1 MRWKSAISAYL
12 ALELVWSAAGSV
24 SFTVAAVYFVTTVGL
39 SPLQL
44 VLVGT
49 AMEATIF
56 VCEIPTGVVADTFGR
71 KRSLAIGWATQ
82 GAAMILVGAVPE
94 YWAIISGFALWG
106 FGWTFCSGAY
116 EAWITDEVGVER
128 IGSVFARG
136 TRISYVGS
144 LIGMGASVVLA
155 ATFGL
160 AAPVWSGGALM
171 LGLAA
176 YGLGTMP
183 ETGFRPIAKEER
195 TGWSGVFVT
204 ARKGGRLIRG
214 HPVLLLIMG
223 IWLFAGASTE
233 AFDRLWQAHFIRD
246 VGLPSLGSLDS
257 VYWFGLFGVGSMLI
271 GIVASTVLVR
281 RFGDRPQ
288 QAVARMLLVFTAIQ
302 LAAAVLFGAAG
313 GMAVALSS
321 YWLYGLTRGLVAPLQ
336 MTWLNQNIHDSS
348 VRATVISMTGQADAI
363 GQTAGGPV
371 LGAIGNVWGIPAALF
386 SGAALLVPAIGLY
399 ARALRHSGAEPELAE
414 LPEATP
420 A

>member
-1 MRWKSAISAYL
+1 VRWTSATAAYL
-12 ALELVWSAAGSV
+12 ALELIWSAAGAV
-24 SFTVAAVYFVTTVGL
+24 SFTVTAVYFVKSVGL

-56 VCEIPTGVVADTFGR
+56 VFEIPTGIVADTFGR
-71 KRSLAIGWATQ
+71 RRSLVIGWALQ
-82 GAAMILVGAVPE
+82 GLAMILVGVVPE
-94 YWAIISGFALWG
+94 YWAILTGFALWG
-106 FGWTFCSGAY
+106 FGWTFCSGSY

-136 TRISYVGS
+136 MRISYVGA
-144 LIGMGASVVLA
+144 LLGMGASVVLA

-160 AAPVWSGGALM
+160 ASAVWVGGALM

-176 YGLGTMP
+176 YAVVAMP
-183 ETGFRPIAKEER
+183 ETGFKRTPKEER
-195 TGWSGVFVT
+195 GGWSGALGT

-214 HPVLLLIMG
+214 HPLLLLIMG

-233 AFDRLWQAHFIRD
+233 AFDRLWEAHFIRD
-246 VGLPSLGSLDS
+246 IGLPGLASLDS

-271 GIVASTVLVR
+271 GIVASTVLVK

-288 QAVARMLLVFTAIQ
+288 KAVAQMLVVVTVIQ
-302 LAAAVLFGAAG
+302 LGAAVLFGAAG
-313 GMAVALSS
+313 GMAVGISS
-321 YWLYGLTRGLVAPLQ
+321 YWLYRLTRGLVGPLE
-336 MTWLNQNIHDSS
+336 MTWLNQNISDSS

-363 GQTAGGPV
+363 GQTAGGPA
-371 LGAIGNVWGIPAALF
+371 LGAIGNAWGIGAAMF
-386 SGAALLVPAIGLY
+386 SGAALLLPALGLF
-399 ARALRHSGAEPELAE
+399 ARALGHKGIEPELAE
-414 LPEATP
+414 LPEVAP